1 MRIGNVEIK
10 NNIALAPMAGVTDLP
25 FRLLCKE
32 QGCGLMCTE
41 MVSAKAVLYNN
52 KNTEDLMKTVPEERP
67 LALQL
72 FGSDP
77 DIMADIAKRLSEREF
92 DIIDVNMGCPVPK
105 VVNNGEGSALMKDP
119 VLVGRIVEKM
129 ADALDKP
136 LTIKIRAGFDEN
148 SINAPEI
155 AHVIEESG
163 GAAVAVHARTRQQY
177 YSGHADWDI
186 IRQVK
191 EAVSIPVIGNGDI
204 KSGEDAVNMMKQ
216 TGCDGIMIGRAT
228 RGNPWIF
235 RQVSEYMNKGTIIAP
250 PSVEEVC
257 QMIKRHVISSYLE
270 KQDYAAGFVAPDEDV
285 SIMIN
290 EEDHIRIQAFAAG
303 MNMQKAY
310 TLADKMDDVI
320 GNVLDYSYDQKFG
333 YLTTLPSNAGTGMRA
348 SYMLHLPALAGNNKI
363 SGLIPEVGR
372 FGLVLRAM
380 EGDNNRALGDIYQL
394 SNLVTLGKSE
404 KDIIDNLDNIAEQ
417 IIAQERNYR
426 KQYITKRKMTALDMV
441 YRSYGVLKYARKV
454 TLNDGELLLSQ
465 IRFGLASGLIKA
477 DGFDESNIYQLMIG
491 IHPANLLMI
500 SDKDMDEE
508 ELEIARAD
516 FIREHLP
523 TIH

>member
-155 AHVIEESG
+155 AHIAQESG
-163 GAAVAVHARTRQQY
+163 AAAVAVHGRTRQQY
-177 YSGHADWDI
+177 YQGHADWSVI
-186 IRQVK
+186 ARVK
-191 EAVSIPVIGNGDI
+191 EACIIPIIGNGDI
-204 KSGEDAVNMMKQ
+204 NTPQDIIDMRAQ
-216 TGCDGIMIGRAT
+216 TNCDGFMIGRGA

-235 RQVSEYMNKGTIIAP
+235 RDMKYYYEHG
-250 PSVEEVC
+250 E
-257 QMIKRHVISSYLE
+257 L
-270 KQDYAAGFVAPDEDV
+270 PD
-285 SIMIN
+285 
-290 EEDHIRIQAFAAG
+290 
-303 MNMQKAY
+303 K
-310 TLADKMDDVI
+310 
-320 GNVLDYSYDQKFG
+320 
-333 YLTTLPSNAGTGMRA
+333 P
-348 SYMLHLPALAGNNKI
+348 
-363 SGLIPEVGR
+363 
-372 FGLVLRAM
+372 
-380 EGDNNRALGDIYQL
+380 DIYE
-394 SNLVTLGKSE
+394 V
-404 KDIIDNLDNIAEQ
+404 KDMMLRHA
-417 IIAQERNYR
+417 R
-426 KQYITKRKMTALDMV
+426 LMV
-441 YRSYGVLKYARKV
+441 EFK
-454 TLNDGELLLSQ
+454 GE
-465 IRFGLASGLIKA
+465 
-477 DGFDESNIYQLMIG
+477 YTG
-491 IHPANLLMI
+491 IHEMRKHVAWYSVGMYDSAKLRSNVNQV
-500 SDKDMDEE
+500 ETYE
-508 ELEIARAD
+508 ELEELLCRWAD
-516 FIREHLP
+516 SAPEKVIVS
-523 TIH
+523 